1 MSRVRGRL
9 APSPTGMAHLGNAW
23 AFLMAWLSVRAQGG
37 ELVLR
42 MEDLD
47 QERTSVVYMQALMS
61 DIRWLGLDWDEG
73 PTPEREDA
81 QYHQANRFHL
91 YDGALDA
98 LREKGLAYPCF
109 CSRKDLAMLANAPH
123 LGDAGISYPGTCRH
137 LDPDEAA
144 RRMEAGKPHS
154 WRFLTEGLE
163 FCFTDLLY
171 GEQRQNLSE
180 LGGDFNI
187 KRSDGVYAYQLAVS
201 VDDGL
206 MGITEVVRGRD
217 IMPSTGK
224 QLGLMQALGLKAP
237 VYGHLPLLL
246 DETGER
252 LAKRHASLSLEALR
266 TRGVKPERV
275 VGLLA
280 CVAGLTDSLKMV
292 HPRELVR
299 GFDISRLPLDDI
311 VLTEAHMRWLE
322 GK

>member
-1 MSRVRGRL
+1 
-9 APSPTGMAHLGNAW
+9 
-23 AFLMAWLSVRAQGG
+23 
-37 ELVLR
+37 
-42 MEDLD
+42 
-47 QERTSVVYMQALMS
+47 
-61 DIRWLGLDWDEG
+61 
-73 PTPEREDA
+73 
-81 QYHQANRFHL
+81 
-91 YDGALDA
+91 
-98 LREKGLAYPCF
+98 
-109 CSRKDLAMLANAPH
+109 MLANAPH
-123 LGDAGISYPGTCRH
+123 LGDAGIAYPGTCRH
-137 LDPDEAA
+137 LDPDEAKKRVEA
-144 RRMEAGKPHS
+144 RKPHS

-163 FCFTDLLY
+163 FSFTDLFY
-171 GEQRQNLSE
+171 GEQRQNLAE

-224 QLGLMQALGLKAP
+224 QLGLLRALDFEAP

-266 TRGVKPERV
+266 TRGVGPERV

-280 CVAGLTDSLKMV
+280 FVAGLTDRLEMV

-299 GFDISRLPLDDI
+299 GFDLSRLPLDDI

>member
-1 MSRVRGRL
+1 
-9 APSPTGMAHLGNAW
+9 MAHLGNAW
-23 AFLMAWLSVRAQGG
+23 AFLMAWLSVRARGG

-47 QERTSVVYMQALMS
+47 QERISVVHMQALMS
-61 DIRWLGLDWDEG
+61 DIRWLGLDWDIG
-73 PTPEREDA
+73 PTPERECPDF
-81 QYHQANRFHL
+81 HQANRFHL
-91 YDGALDA
+91 YDEALEV
-98 LREKGLAYPCF
+98 LRKKGLAYPCF

-137 LDPDEAA
+137 LDPERAGQ
-144 RRMEAGKPHS
+144 RMTEGRPHS

-163 FCFTDLLY
+163 FAFTDLLY
-171 GEQRQNLSE
+171 GEQRQNLAE

-201 VDDGL
+201 VDDAL

-224 QLGLMQALGLKAP
+224 QLGLLGALGFSAP

-246 DETGER
+246 DAAGER

-266 TRGVKPERV
+266 IRGVGPERV

-280 CVAGLTDSLKMV
+280 FVAGLTDRLEMV
-292 HPRELVR
+292 HPRDLVG
-299 GFDISRLPLDDI
+299 GFEISRLPRDDI
-311 VLTEAHMRWLE
+311 VLTDSHMRWLE
-322 GK
+322 G